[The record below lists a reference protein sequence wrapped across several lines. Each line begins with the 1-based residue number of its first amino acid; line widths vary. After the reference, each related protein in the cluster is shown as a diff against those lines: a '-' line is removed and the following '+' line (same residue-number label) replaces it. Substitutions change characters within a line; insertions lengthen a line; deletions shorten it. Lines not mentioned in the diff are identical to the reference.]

1 MRGSTACVSM
11 IDQSDMLATSIFAI
25 EGADRPG
32 EMERLRKALKG
43 LPGVRGIEIN
53 YLLDTAKVR
62 YDPSKLSLARIKA
75 AMK

>member
-1 MRGSTACVSM
+1 MT
-11 IDQSDMLATSIFAI
+11 DQADMLATSIFSI

-32 EMERLRKALKG
+32 EVKRLRNALKE

-62 YDPSKLSLARIKA
+62 YDPTKLSLARIKA

>member
-1 MRGSTACVSM
+1 MR
-11 IDQSDMLATSIFAI
+11 DQVDMLATSIFAI

-32 EMERLRKALKG
+32 QAEKIRKALKG
-43 LPGVRGIEIN
+43 MPGVRGIEIN

-62 YDPSKLSLARIKA
+62 YDPTILSLASIKA

>member
-1 MRGSTACVSM
+1 MRDRVDA
-11 IDQSDMLATSIFAI
+11 LATSIFTI

-32 EMERLRKALKG
+32 QAERLRKALKG
-43 LPGVRGIEIN
+43 MPGIRGIEIN

-62 YDPSKLSLARIKA
+62 YDPNKLSLARIKA